1 MTIEEMKCPNCSAP
15 LSRRG
20 ADWYCPFCG
29 GAYRENGA
37 EKPPSPPADRQG
49 DPPPDSRAEAPY
61 RGAEI
66 LACAQGKDVPLRAGN
81 TVVRAVPMRFDRSQA
96 ISILRQAAPK
106 GAVKACFS
114 LSALQAVREVRLPL
128 WRIAC
133 RGIAAMEGIWA
144 ERPHLPPTA
153 GYRVAQSCLFSA
165 EELLYSPLASPV
177 FLRSDLQQAAVCDL
191 EEQGRWEILGDTAL
205 PGDERW
211 REQAKWQLQKCLP
224 RPLGGGRFE
233 NGVWHSI
240 VLSITEAVAHLY
252 LAPYWCLEG
261 TWEGRPYRLLVN
273 GCTGWVDGNP
283 PLGPQAE
290 EGRWRQSRLCEMTM
304 RGGPLCTAAF
314 EWTFQ
319 QSDRQPAEK
328 G

>member
-66 LACAQGKDVPLRAGN
+66 LACAQGKDVPLCAGN
-81 TVVRAVPMRFDRSQA
+81 TAVRAVPMRFDRSQA

-144 ERPHLPPTA
+144 ERPHLPPHRWVP
-153 GYRVAQSCLFSA
+153 GGP
-165 EELLYSPLASPV
+165 ELSLLC
-177 FLRSDLQQAAVCDL
+177 RGAAL
-191 EEQGRWEILGDTAL
+191 LSSG
-205 PGDERW
+205 
-211 REQAKWQLQKCLP
+211 LP
-224 RPLGGGRFE
+224 RLF
-233 NGVWHSI
+233 
-240 VLSITEAVAHLY
+240 A
-252 LAPYWCLEG
+252 
-261 TWEGRPYRLLVN
+261 
-273 GCTGWVDGNP
+273 
-283 PLGPQAE
+283 Q
-290 EGRWRQSRLCEMTM
+290 
-304 RGGPLCTAAF
+304 
-314 EWTFQ
+314 
-319 QSDRQPAEK
+319 
-328 G
+328 

>member
-81 TVVRAVPMRFDRSQA
+81 TAVRAVPMRFDRSQA

-106 GAVKACFS
+106 GAIKACFS
-114 LSALQAVREVRLPL
+114 ISALQAVREVRLPL

-144 ERPHLPPTA
+144 ERPHFPPPLGA
-153 GYRVAQSCLFSA
+153 GWPRTVSS
-165 EELLYSPLASPV
+165 
-177 FLRSDLQQAAVCDL
+177 
-191 EEQGRWEILGDTAL
+191 
-205 PGDERW
+205 
-211 REQAKWQLQKCLP
+211 LP
-224 RPLGGGRFE
+224 RSCSIPLWPPPSFCAVTCNKRLSVIWKSRAGGRFWGTPPSPE
-233 NGVWHSI
+233 MSAGGNRPNGSCKNAFPARSVGG
-240 VLSITEAVAHLY
+240 VLKVAF
-252 LAPYWCLEG
+252 G
-261 TWEGRPYRLLVN
+261 TASPSPSPKRWPISTSPPIGAWKGRGR
-273 GCTGWVDGNP
+273 GNP
-283 PLGPQAE
+283 TGCWSMAV
-290 EGRWRQSRLCEMTM
+290 
-304 RGGPLCTAAF
+304 
-314 EWTFQ
+314 
-319 QSDRQPAEK
+319 PA